1 MTSEIWKKL
10 VKELGPKIFRL
21 AKRITNNTHDAEDI
35 SQDVLLK
42 LYNNQE
48 QLEKIS
54 SLPAYVLTMTRN
66 LSIDLIRKQKVKA
79 EVELVGDYEGAAAA
93 ITLPTS
99 QKEEAKQIVN
109 MALNTFDEPAKSVI
123 QLREIEGLAFA
134 EIAQI
139 TGLSEGNI
147 RVILSRSRK
156 MLKEKIEKLISD
168 GRN

>member
-79 EVELVGDYEGAAAA
+79 EVELIGDHESAEA

-109 MALNTFDEPAKSVI
+109 MALNSLDEPAKSVI

-156 MLKEKIEKLISD
+156 MLKEKVEKLISD